1 MVYSEPCLPGGGES
15 SASAAEPTA
24 LREGPEKS
32 AVQKVFFF
40 FLKLKSSQHNI
51 AAAAIQSLQHFCTV
65 TLKHQV

>member
-1 MVYSEPCLPGGGES
+1 MSPWGGKS

-32 AVQKVFFF
+32 AVQKLAEFFFF

-51 AAAAIQSLQHFCTV
+51 AAAAIQSLQHFRTV
-65 TLKHQV
+65 TLNQM